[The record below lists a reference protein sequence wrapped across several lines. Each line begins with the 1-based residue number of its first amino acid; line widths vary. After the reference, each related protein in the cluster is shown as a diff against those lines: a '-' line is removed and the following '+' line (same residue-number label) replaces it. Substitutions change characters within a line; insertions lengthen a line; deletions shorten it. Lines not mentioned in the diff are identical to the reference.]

1 MAGFFKHRNYDD
13 WMEQLFKH
21 EGMCV
26 WSEEEYAFM
35 KNARKA
41 WPNGC
46 SDTGTTVDGS
56 DGYSANLYYNIKPLR
71 NGRIAVGLYTDEQ
84 CVKEYPADS
93 DYVESIVGNVFL
105 NANSHNSNDNADYD
119 FSSDSLSESMDR
131 WDSAFD
137 VWHMCHPCVAHDL
150 ENTGG
155 NKYTDDDDG
164 YYNDDGGADDGANRR
179 QRKKRKLGGEYSAQG
194 DVFECYDDGE
204 FEFGLVSVY
213 HSILSACT
221 NDSPHLISISFSRI
235 HKRQSMHEIQR
246 KDCHEDCNLSRLV
259 TRKESRFLSRVPP
272 IRIL

>member
-204 FEFGLVSVY
+204 FEF
-213 HSILSACT
+213 
-221 NDSPHLISISFSRI
+221 
-235 HKRQSMHEIQR
+235 
-246 KDCHEDCNLSRLV
+246 
-259 TRKESRFLSRVPP
+259 
-272 IRIL
+272 